1 VPQPIVLTRGP
12 SFACDSSVIPSSSLL
27 RTVLICHRGAPLDRE
42 GVAAWLASF
51 SDLVGIVELSE
62 SRGRTLQRIRAQA
75 RRAGLWRLFD
85 VLAFRLYY
93 RAAHATADRAYERV
107 TVKGLIERFGRPLA
121 GVPVLRATSVNDP
134 ATIDFLES
142 CRPELMIARCKTLLK
157 PAVFR
162 IPSRGTFVL
171 HPGICPEYRNAHGCF
186 WALASGDRSRVG
198 LTLLRIDEGIDTG
211 PVYGYFSYPFD
222 ERNETHIRIQ
232 QRVLTENL
240 DAIRD
245 RLLDATAGRV
255 PSFDTSNRTS
265 AIWGQPWLTAYLR
278 WKWAAR
284 RRSSNVHAGAALS

>member
-1 VPQPIVLTRGP
+1 
-12 SFACDSSVIPSSSLL
+12 VIPSSHL
-27 RTVLICHRGAPLDRE
+27 RTVLICHRGALLDRE

-51 SDLVGIVELSE
+51 SDLVGIVELTE
-62 SRGRTLQRIRAQA
+62 SSGRTMQRIRAQA
-75 RRAGLWRLFD
+75 RRAGVWRLLD

-93 RAAHATADRAYERV
+93 RVVHAAADRAFERA
-107 TVKGLIERFGRPLA
+107 TVKALIERFGRPSA
-121 GVPVLRATSVNDP
+121 EVPVLHATSVNDP
-134 ATIDFLES
+134 ATVAFL
-142 CRPELMIARCKTLLK
+142 RARGPELVIARCKTLLK
-157 PAVFR
+157 PAVFQ

-186 WALASGDRSRVG
+186 WALATDDWNRVG

-222 ERNETHIRIQ
+222 GRNETHVRIQ

-245 RLLDATAGRV
+245 RLLDVTADRV
-255 PSFDTSNRTS
+255 SAFDTSTRTS
-265 AIWGQPWLTAYLR
+265 ATWGQPWLTAFLR

-284 RRSSNVHAGAALS
+284 RRSRNVHAGAALS